1 MLCKKPFLNF
11 PCGRCIP
18 CTTTKRK
25 EWTHRLILEGLN
37 HEEKCF
43 ITLTYNDKSLPQGGT
58 LVKRDAQLFIKRL
71 RQNTKKTIR
80 YYLVG
85 EYGGESERPHYHAV
99 LFGMHCSNF
108 SPEIPIDGRW
118 RCECDT
124 CNSIRFAWNQ
134 RTESIKQKDAK
145 QWNKG
150 KTDVAEFNRLTAQY
164 VAGYVT
170 KKINSQ
176 QIGDREK
183 EFSFMSKNPGIG
195 ALAVEDIGN
204 HLNHRVNKLKEWDG
218 DVPSYL
224 KHGGKIMPLGKYMK
238 NKLRAYLK
246 VGERTVLEK
255 KGVSQS
261 RSFEAV
267 SL

>member
-1 MLCKKPFLNF
+1 
-11 PCGRCIP
+11 
-18 CTTTKRK
+18 
-25 EWTHRLILEGLN
+25 
-37 HEEKCF
+37 
-43 ITLTYNDKSLPQGGT
+43 
-58 LVKRDAQLFIKRL
+58 
-71 RQNTKKTIR
+71 
-80 YYLVG
+80 
-85 EYGGESERPHYHAV
+85 
-99 LFGMHCSNF
+99 MHCSNF

-255 KGVSQS
+255 KGVYSDGKFCKVQFTQYTDIKTKEIKNVLCRRDPTEYNAHRLTATKITRQKRYS
-261 RSFEAV
+261 APSGTVDQRNERARKKEEEALAKAHHRGV
-267 SL
+267 PLKDWWKEKKRIKDKKMKTIEMRNYKPSEEIK